1 MKLELSEEITKI
13 LEYAKNEAMR
23 TGSYQAGTGHLLLGL
38 LRHGDNDACR
48 ILAQAGVDPAALKLH
63 LDGKLFRRA
72 GIPYVEEERIG
83 FSRDA
88 ENTMS
93 LAFLE
98 ASMASQREV
107 RAVHLLLSAVR
118 CPGSLCTD
126 FLEQHGVS
134 YAKLA
139 EAMRAA
145 GLLQP
150 EVREEKEEKPA
161 ERLLD
166 VLELIGR
173 ENQIFS

>member
-1 MKLELSEEITKI
+1 MKLELSEEIAKI
-13 LEYAKNEAMR
+13 LEYAKIEAMR
-23 TGSYQAGTGHLLLGL
+23 TGSWTAGTGHLVLAL

-48 ILAQAGVDPAALKLH
+48 ILAQVGLDPAELKQF

-72 GIPYVEEERIG
+72 GIPYAEEERVG

-93 LAFLE
+93 LAVLE

-118 CPGSLCTD
+118 CPGNPCTA

-134 YAKLA
+134 YARLCD
-139 EAMRAA
+139 AMRAA

-150 EVREEKEEKPA
+150 EIREEKEEKPA

-166 VLELIGR
+166 VIELIGR

>member
-1 MKLELSEEITKI
+1 MKLELSEEIAKI
-13 LEYAKNEAMR
+13 LEYAKIEAMR
-23 TGSYQAGTGHLLLGL
+23 TGSWTAGTGHLVLAL

-48 ILAQAGVDPAALKLH
+48 ILAQAGVDPAELKRH
-63 LDGKLFRRA
+63 LDAQLFQKDA
-72 GIPYVEEERIG
+72 IPYSEESRIG
-83 FSRDA
+83 FTRDA

-118 CPGSLCTD
+118 SPRNCCMD
-126 FLEQHGVS
+126 FLEQRGVS
-134 YAKLA
+134 YARLS

-150 EVREEKEEKPA
+150 ELREEKEEKPA
-161 ERLLD
+161 DRLLD
-166 VLELIGR
+166 VIELIGR